1 MEESSYRGKMSVHK
15 IIRANVN
22 GSGTIDPI
30 GRRRSSGVHEKV
42 EDSER

>member
-30 GRRRSSGVHEKV
+30 GRRSSGVHEKV
-42 EDSER
+42 EESER